1 MPILSE
7 AQIMDEKSFDRRKF
21 LIGGAVATAGLVGAT
36 VAPSAMADSGVRI
49 AKVSELSRAKS
60 IAFNFPNEEPALLLD
75 TGKPVP
81 GGIGPNKSIVAYS
94 TLCQHMGCPLEYEEA
109 SQEFVCPCHA
119 SRFDPARSGMATEG
133 PSPRGLPRIE
143 LAIRHGEIYA
153 IGIVDGQ
160 VYGYACQ
167 A

>member
-1 MPILSE
+1 
-7 AQIMDEKSFDRRKF
+7 MDEKSIGRRNF
-21 LIGGAVATAGLVGAT
+21 LIGGATAVAGLAGAT
-36 VAPSAMADSGVRI
+36 VASPVLAGSGVRI
-49 AKVSELSRAKS
+49 ARVAELSRAKP
-60 IAFNFPNEEPALLLD
+60 IAFSFPNEEPALLLD
-75 TGKPVP
+75 AGKPVP

-94 TLCQHMGCPLEYEEA
+94 TLCQHMGCPLEFEDA

-143 LAIRHGEIYA
+143 LTIQHGEIYA
-153 IGIVDGQ
+153 VGIASGQ
-160 VYGYACQ
+160 VYGHACQ